1 MTLYHMKIIFTL
13 DISDPRLNEITESI
27 DGSHPVLQ
35 DAIECALEQTVP
47 IVPTKEILQQYADAI
62 RKGYESPKRH
72 IEGIRFTRYDFIE
85 PIVIEDK
92 PSDKQGMTIERAKQL
107 LFCTLQLIRQYRENQ
122 GKDPS
127 DTDDLLFSEL
137 DMEVSEVEEIYAPY
151 HVTVNTSSCYRDSE
165 SPKDFDKKYFDK

>member
-47 IVPTKEILQQYADAI
+47 FVPTKEILQQYADAI

-92 PSDKQGMTIERAKQL
+92 PSDKQGMTIEQL
-107 LFCTLQLIRQYRENQ
+107 ASFFSKSEESVR
-122 GKDPS
+122 
-127 DTDDLLFSEL
+127 SEL
-137 DMEVSEVEEIYAPY
+137 ERQGLI
-151 HVTVNTSSCYRDSE
+151 
-165 SPKDFDKKYFDK
+165 